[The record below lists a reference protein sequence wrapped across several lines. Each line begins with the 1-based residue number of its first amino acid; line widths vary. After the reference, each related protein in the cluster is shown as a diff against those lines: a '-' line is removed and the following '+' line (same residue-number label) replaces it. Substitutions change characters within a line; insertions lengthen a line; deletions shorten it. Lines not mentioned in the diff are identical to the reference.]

1 MGDKE
6 NSENKNVK
14 EEEKAERMTDDDHE
28 KLKKDINSE
37 NDTTE
42 QSNIVIGNFE
52 EAPKFLQ
59 ENEYI
64 RKGYVVN
71 CSSFKRA
78 LRCLFKFHNETMNTW
93 THLLGAIFF
102 IFLIFYTLFFISNF
116 NIQLNI
122 IKDSNLP
129 KVEEKALILYE
140 YSPDT
145 AYKYYNSVK
154 SIQKDFNNYDQKK
167 IYYET
172 INNIFL
178 LYNDAYNYISSKIS
192 NLVEYFKSFL
202 ESLSSLKNAVVD
214 LINLDESKDNIL
226 ESYLDSEIMNKMKE
240 RTKKKLTRFPLFII
254 IISGF
259 LCLFFSACYHCLK
272 IISPTFHNI
281 SHRFDHG
288 GISLLISG
296 SCFPPYY
303 YFFYYENKFKYFYL
317 FEISILGI
325 VIFLFSILS
334 SEFSKPYKRTFR
346 GVLFLTFGICTGIP
360 IIHMTFFENTI
371 KGYNPGIKLKN
382 WYIGGISYIIGAFL
396 YILRFPEKKFKGKFD
411 YIGSSHQLFHI
422 LVVIGAASHYFGSL
436 DAYKYRFEN
445 LDINSDLF
453 E

>member
-1 MGDKE
+1 MGEKE
-6 NSENKNVK
+6 NSDNKNVK

-37 NDTTE
+37 NDKTE

-102 IFLIFYTLFFISNF
+102 IFLIFYTLFFIPNF

-122 IKDSNLP
+122 IKNNNLP
-129 KVEEKALILYE
+129 KVEEKAVILYE
-140 YSPDT
+140 HSPDT
-145 AYKYYNSVK
+145 TYKYYNSVK
-154 SIQKDFNNYDQKK
+154 SIQKDFNNYEQKK
-167 IYYET
+167 IYNET

-178 LYNDAYNYISSKIS
+178 LYNDVYNYISSKIS
-192 NLVEYFKSFL
+192 TLSEYFKSFL
-202 ESLSSLKNAVVD
+202 ESLSSLKNEVVD
-214 LINLDESKDNIL
+214 LINLDKSKNNIL
-226 ESYLDSEIMNKMKE
+226 ESYLDSEIINKMKE
-240 RTKKKLTRFPLFII
+240 RSKKKLTRFPLYIM

-303 YFFYYENKFKYFYL
+303 YFFL
-317 FEISILGI
+317 L
-325 VIFLFSILS
+325 
-334 SEFSKPYKRTFR
+334 
-346 GVLFLTFGICTGIP
+346 
-360 IIHMTFFENTI
+360 
-371 KGYNPGIKLKN
+371 
-382 WYIGGISYIIGAFL
+382 
-396 YILRFPEKKFKGKFD
+396 
-411 YIGSSHQLFHI
+411 
-422 LVVIGAASHYFGSL
+422 
-436 DAYKYRFEN
+436 
-445 LDINSDLF
+445 
-453 E
+453 